1 MAKTMQR
8 KVTSSSNQTDK
19 RVMDAYRS
27 NIAITIQTAQQ
38 SRLVAA
44 AVQLIV
50 QQCKLRFFDTL

>member
-19 RVMDAYRS
+19 RVMDAYRP